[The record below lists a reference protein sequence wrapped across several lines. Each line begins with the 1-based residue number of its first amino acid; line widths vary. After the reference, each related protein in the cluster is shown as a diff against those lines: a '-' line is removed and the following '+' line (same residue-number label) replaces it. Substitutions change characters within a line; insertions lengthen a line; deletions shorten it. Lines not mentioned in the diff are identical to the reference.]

1 MVYRSSHKSVT
12 QKLDMGK
19 SCVRYKKAED
29 IPLKLIGELASKM
42 TTKEWISLYESAFK
56 KGGTK

>member
-1 MVYRSSHKSVT
+1 
-12 QKLDMGK
+12 MGK